1 MPKMTWN
8 ELIELCRRQDL
19 NLMTKELFNRFSDPT
34 NGLGP
39 VLENL
44 DDHLAYQIKL
54 QNDGVMFAAGPLAS
68 EDGAEF
74 LGHGIFVYHANSMDH
89 AVQIAASHPM
99 HMAGAR
105 RFRVLPWL
113 LNEGDLRI

>member
-1 MPKMTWN
+1 MLERRPALSRTMTVSRLSAYWDLYRFFRPN
-8 ELIELCRRQDL
+8 EW
-19 NLMTKELFNRFSDPT
+19 T
-34 NGLGP
+34 GP

-44 DDHLAYQIKL
+44 DGHLAYQIKL
-54 QNDGVMFAAGPLAS
+54 QNDGVMFAAGSLAS

-74 LGHGIFVYHANSMDH
+74 LGHGIFVYHAKSMEH
-89 AVQIAASHPM
+89 AFQIAASDPM

-113 LNEGDLRI
+113 LNEGDLRL